1 MELNINSPAYFKE
14 HYGVDDEVYKFCQKA
29 YVFFK
34 DKEYSDTLHII
45 GIIPVVAPQEIYDS
59 GKWKENIKF
68 LCNSFPTR
76 RSSDLIKFLC
86 NKSIVS
92 ITIRMNFENYYK
104 ADSLGKIEQ
113 TKEMILTAV
122 KQIKSKGNFN
132 YDKFK
137 NDLLYLK

>member
-68 LCNSFPTR
+68 LCN
-76 RSSDLIKFLC
+76 
-86 NKSIVS
+86 KSIVS